1 MPQAS
6 VKIIPKVAGPVV
18 LVVLDGWGLEDTKEH
33 NGVALAETP
42 TFDGLVKKY
51 PFTTLQA
58 SGEDVG
64 LPLGQMGN
72 SEVGHTTIGAG
83 TVIYQD
89 LVRISKDARTGAF
102 GHNTAI
108 QHAFQ
113 HALEHNGTVHI
124 IGLLSSGGVHSHEDH
139 FIETLLSA
147 KNSGVDNVVVHP
159 FLDGRDTPKTAGTD
173 SLQKLEK
180 VVEAIDGCAIGS
192 VMGRYYA
199 MDRDTNWD
207 RTDKAFKAIFTGVAD
222 KVYDTS
228 VKPSQIIRE
237 MYRQDI
243 FDEHMEP
250 MVFQTPQGG
259 VLEVK
264 DHDSIIFTNFRSD
277 RAKQLSLKIAELAE
291 DRDLCFV
298 TMANYGKEI
307 KAIVAYTPQEV
318 RATMGSV
325 IADAGLAQVR
335 VAETEKYPHATY
347 FLNGGRQE
355 PYEGEEDVLIPSRK
369 DIKTHDEAPE
379 MRAKEICEA
388 AMERLDK
395 AKFMFINFANPDMV
409 GHTANEDA
417 IVIAIQTVDRELR
430 RLVEAVLKHHG
441 ALLVIADHGNAER
454 MRDPITGEPHTSHTT
469 NPVPCILIHESYHPQ
484 LRSGGGL
491 ADIAPTVLQLMGLP
505 QPESMTGVSLIK

>member
-1 MPQAS
+1 MS
-6 VKIIPKVAGPVV
+6 KVAGPVV
-18 LVVLDGWGLEDTKEH
+18 LVVLDGWGLENTREH
-33 NGVALAETP
+33 NGVALANTP
-42 TFDGLVKKY
+42 TFDALVKKY
-51 PFTTLQA
+51 PFTTLEA
-58 SGEDVG
+58 SGEVVG
-64 LPLGQMGN
+64 LPDGQMGN

-89 LVRISKDARTGAF
+89 LVRITKDAQTGAF
-102 GHNTAI
+102 SHNAGMMA
-108 QHAFQ
+108 AFQ
-113 HALEHNGTVHI
+113 HALDHNSTVHV

-139 FIETLLSA
+139 FVETMLAA
-147 KNSGVDNVVVHP
+147 KNAGVKQVVVHP
-159 FLDGRDTPKTAGTD
+159 FMDGRDTPKTAGTD

-180 VVEAIDGCAIGS
+180 VVESIPGCAIGS
-192 VMGRYYA
+192 VMGRFYA

-207 RTDKAFKAIFTGVAD
+207 RTDRAFKAIFSGEAD
-222 KVYDTS
+222 HVYDTS

-237 MYRQDI
+237 MYRKDVY
-243 FDEHMEP
+243 DEHMEP
-250 MVFQTPQGG
+250 MVFQTQSGG

-277 RAKQLSLKIAELAE
+277 RAKQLSLRIAALAE

-307 KAIVAYTPQEV
+307 HAIVAYTPQEIT
-318 RATMGSV
+318 ATLGSV
-325 IADAGLAQVR
+325 VSEAGLPQVR

-355 PYEGEEDVLIPSRK
+355 PYDGEEDVLIPSRK

-388 AMERLDK
+388 AMDRLGK

-409 GHTANEDA
+409 GHTANEPA
-417 IVIAIQTVDRELR
+417 IITAIETVDRELN

-441 ALLVIADHGNAER
+441 ALVVIADHGNAER
-454 MRDPITGEPHTSHTT
+454 MRDPKTGEPHTSHTT
-469 NPVPCILIHESYHPQ
+469 NPVPCILIHESFHPE
-484 LRSGGGL
+484 LRKGGGL
-491 ADIAPTVLQLMGLP
+491 PDIAPTVLELMQLTKP
-505 QPESMTGVSLIK
+505 ASMTGKSLIK